1 MSSWERN
8 PLTVN
13 LNKYISIQKET
24 IVTLKAE
31 VETLKA
37 DKAIL
42 ERRMLL
48 GADFLVEFLNKY
60 MVLYHANKNLF
71 TVAECDELE
80 ADLAVL
86 CQKFGITLGKQE
98 E

>member
-1 MSSWERN
+1 
-8 PLTVN
+8 VN
-13 LNKYISIQKET
+13 
-24 IVTLKAE
+24 LKAE
-31 VETLKA
+31 VETLKE

-60 MVLYHANKNLF
+60 MVLYHACP
-71 TVAECDELE
+71 VDELE

-86 CQKFGITLGKQE
+86 CQKFGMTMGHSRHPRNKSITLGKQE

>member
-1 MSSWERN
+1 MTLPTQEGKLDKEKGSGKNMSKEVDTLEAKV
-8 PLTVN
+8 LT
-13 LNKYISIQKET
+13 LME
-24 IVTLKAE
+24 
-31 VETLKA
+31 
-37 DKAIL
+37 DKTIL

-60 MVLYHANKNLF
+60 MVLYHANRNLF
-71 TVAECDELE
+71 TVAECDEFE